1 MFTLRLLKC
10 NLANSKYKENNN
22 LGKYG
27 KKNEVKLDPLAY
39 NLALIGESGIGK
51 TTIIKE
57 YCEKLAGEDGYLFL
71 EIGKEDGAD
80 AIDGIVYEDAPDWD
94 AFEDIIDDIVTNKVS
109 DYSELRVVVIDTYD
123 ELFRIAE
130 PEVVRMHNV
139 DNMDK
144 PVKSIKGAFGG
155 FQAGEDKCIEIVL
168 NKLWSLKEVGVS
180 FIVIGH
186 TKTRNVDDPV
196 TGESFM
202 QLTTNMPQKY
212 FNAIKTK
219 VHFLGVAAID
229 RKIVQEKTGKKD
241 FVTKKD
247 VMKGVVKGE
256 TRKITFRDDNFVI
269 DSKSRFADIIDD
281 IPMDVDALINAI
293 NEAIEKE
300 RSKSGRKL
308 SDDKNR
314 QEKAE
319 AEKLKEI
326 AKAEQNKKEA
336 KKLEDV
342 VSKITD
348 FIKENKSN
356 MDKIK
361 PIIAKSKELG
371 YDNPTLIT
379 DIDDANK
386 VLALIS

>member
-1 MFTLRLLKC
+1 MAF
-10 NLANSKYKENNN
+10 
-22 LGKYG
+22 G
-27 KKNEVKLDPLAY
+27 KKNQVKLDPLKY

-80 AIDGIVYEDAPDWD
+80 AIEGIVYEDAPDWD
-94 AFEDIIDDIVTNKVS
+94 KFEEIIDDIVENKT
-109 DYSELRVVVIDTYD
+109 SEYPNLRVVVVDTYD

-139 DNMDK
+139 ENPDK

-168 NKLWSLKEVGVS
+168 NKLWELKSVGVS
-180 FIVIGH
+180 FVVIGH
-186 TKTRNVDDPV
+186 TKTKNVDDPV

-241 FVTKKD
+241 FVTKQEIK
-247 VMKGVVKGE
+247 KGVVKDE

-281 IPMDVDALINAI
+281 IPMDVDSLIGAI
-293 NEAIEKE
+293 KDAIEKE

-308 SDDKNR
+308 SDDKKQ
-314 QEKAE
+314 QEVAE
-319 AEKLKEI
+319 AEKLKEV
-326 AKAEQNKKEA
+326 AKNEKLKKEA

-342 VSKITD
+342 ISKITD

-356 MDKIK
+356 MDVIK
-361 PIIAKSKELG
+361 PLLAFSKEKG
-371 YDNPTLIT
+371 YANPTLID
-379 DIDDANK
+379 DIIVANEALK
-386 VLALIS
+386 LIS